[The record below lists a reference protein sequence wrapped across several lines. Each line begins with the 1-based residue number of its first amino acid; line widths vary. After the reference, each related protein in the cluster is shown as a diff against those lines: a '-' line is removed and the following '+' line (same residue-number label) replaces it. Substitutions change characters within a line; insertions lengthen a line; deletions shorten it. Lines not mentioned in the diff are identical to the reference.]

1 MYDKE
6 NNESLKERFSLVLLY
21 FFYSEKPPAP
31 SRVQLVRAS
40 TNTLEVCW
48 GAVPTADAYLLQLQK
63 YDLPPSQALTPTAVP
78 QGNPLMKA
86 VANPSTPQPTV
97 VRTPTPGKGRLSS
110 VWVFFIVQLLIKKKN
125 LEHHPTPCK
134 QLYLLYYMTYQ
145 WSSLNYHE
153 FWKWST
159 HAFFLQRIIQGS
171 LKT

>member
-110 VWVFFIVQLLIKKKN
+110 VWVFFYRTTFNLKKKTLN
-125 LEHHPTPCK
+125 TTP
-134 QLYLLYYMTYQ
+134 LPVN
-145 WSSLNYHE
+145 NY
-153 FWKWST
+153 
-159 HAFFLQRIIQGS
+159 FFYITWHIS
-171 LKT
+171 EAV

>member
-1 MYDKE
+1 MRQFHDPGA
-6 NNESLKERFSLVLLY
+6 RFSLVLLY

-86 VANPSTPQPTV
+86 VSTPSTPQPTV
-97 VRTPTPGKGRLSS
+97 VRTPTAGKGRLPCFCLYFTTLKKFLDLHPLS
-110 VWVFFIVQLLIKKKN
+110 VNNYIFYTLYMSFGKIIFIHHGFGLKYTCFFIAIGIRSFEN
-125 LEHHPTPCK
+125 L
-134 QLYLLYYMTYQ
+134 
-145 WSSLNYHE
+145 
-153 FWKWST
+153 FD
-159 HAFFLQRIIQGS
+159 
-171 LKT
+171 